1 MSRSFLHDKDILK
14 QMYIARPVGKNPHK
28 LDEMPKNKV
37 SKYVSIH
44 GGSYASWMEDTPSYG
59 GHRRQQAGHRMV
71 SGIVRAN
78 VKEET
83 RRQIKDFISLERL

>member
-1 MSRSFLHDKDILK
+1 M
-14 QMYIARPVGKNPHK
+14 
-28 LDEMPKNKV
+28 
-37 SKYVSIH
+37 
-44 GGSYASWMEDTPSYG
+44 SYG
-59 GHRRQQAGHRMV
+59 GHRRQHAGHRMV